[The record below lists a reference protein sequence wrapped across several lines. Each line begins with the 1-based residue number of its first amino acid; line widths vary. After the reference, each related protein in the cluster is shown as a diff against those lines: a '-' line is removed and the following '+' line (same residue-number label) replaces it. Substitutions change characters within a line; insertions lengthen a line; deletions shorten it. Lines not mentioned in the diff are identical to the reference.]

1 MSYHEILWDAKDVGG
16 ADVTYAE
23 IEGRTYATGERGQLN
38 FLVKGASG
46 VETYLA
52 LVGDDQRIE
61 ANKNIRFSNGN
72 GIDFSATTDASGMT
86 DELFDDY
93 EEGTWTPI
101 LTTTGSDFGS
111 VTHNASRSG
120 TYTKVGR
127 MVTAHCYLTWNN
139 ITFGS
144 ASGELAVGGLPYV
157 KGTSMSQLGP
167 AYSYLRV
174 SSPFNNATL
183 AAVLNGDNKAV
194 LYKNDQSNQYGVDAI
209 TPNTIDNSATMK
221 YLQMTVTYEV

>member
-1 MSYHEILWDAKDVGG
+1 MRKLKG
-16 ADVTYAE
+16 APTQQ
-23 IEGRTYATGERGQLN
+23 ERGQLN

-72 GIDFSATTDASGMT
+72 GIDFSATGDGLGTMT

-101 LTTTGSDFGS
+101 LTTTGSNFAS
-111 VTHNASRSG
+111 VSHNASRSG

-127 MVTAHCYLTWNN
+127 MVTVHCFLAWNN
-139 ITFGS
+139 IVFGT
-144 ASGELAVGGLPYV
+144 ANGNLAVGGLPYV
-157 KGTSMSQLGP
+157 KGTSVAQLGS
-167 AYSYLRV
+167 AYGYLRV
-174 SSPFNNATL
+174 DSPFNNPTQAH
-183 AAVLNGDNKAV
+183 VLNGDTRAS
-194 LYKNDQSNQYGVDAI
+194 LYNIYGSDEFGGDSI
-209 TPNTIDNSATMK
+209 TPNSIDNSATMK